1 MKDGRSLVIGEEPPL
16 IPSGARDLL
25 PGFRDRAE

>member
-1 MKDGRSLVIGEEPPL
+1 MKDGRSRVIGEEPPL

-25 PGFRDRAE
+25 GWVRKPA